1 MESPIPR
8 KTELIMLYA
17 VMNGIPI
24 KQIFKY
30 QINPSTASS
39 GVAMTDT
46 IALTESS
53 NNTVHTIER
62 DINNTAV
69 FPTARFTF
77 SFSFA
82 PAARPIMTVEP
93 IASPT
98 IITVSMCITWLPMET
113 AVVLS
118 TPQYCPMM
126 NKSAMPYKVCK
137 KYESK

>member
-24 KQIFKY
+24 KQMFRY

-46 IALTESS
+46 IVLTESS

-98 IITVSMCITWLPMET
+98 IITVSMCIT
-113 AVVLS
+113 
-118 TPQYCPMM
+118 
-126 NKSAMPYKVCK
+126 
-137 KYESK
+137 